1 MDELIVDA
9 SELRHRGFKAL
20 CTALGW
26 ANAVR
31 FLRQYEPGAG
41 NYTQERRDL
50 LRNWDAA
57 TLAQRA
63 HAAGQSSSRKAQNL
77 PFTGRPSNTLTID
90 STLAGLKNQK

>member
-9 SELRHRGFKAL
+9 SELRERGFQAL

-41 NYTQERRDL
+41 NYTRERRDIL
-50 LRNWDAA
+50 PEWDAA
-57 TLAQRA
+57 TLARRA
-63 HAAGQSSSRKAQNL
+63 CAAGQSPSRGA
-77 PFTGRPSNTLTID
+77 
-90 STLAGLKNQK
+90 